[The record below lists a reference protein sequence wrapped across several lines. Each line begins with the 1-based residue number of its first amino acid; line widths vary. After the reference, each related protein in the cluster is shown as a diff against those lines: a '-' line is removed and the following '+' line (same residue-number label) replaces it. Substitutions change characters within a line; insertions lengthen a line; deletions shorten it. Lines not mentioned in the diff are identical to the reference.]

1 MIFEFDRVRNFT
13 SMKVGIR
20 RRGQLWGRSLIGLVV
35 KEWKIFKIAEPTL
48 GAMLGKHLS
57 FIAAADF
64 IETSILLKLM
74 QNRLTV

>member
-20 RRGQLWGRSLIGLVV
+20 SRGQLWGRSLISLVV

-48 GAMLGKHLS
+48 GVMLGKHPS